1 MSAGLDKG
9 EKHRDAMGKV
19 VKTAVLLLHAGVD
32 IRHCA
37 LPEHLQMA
45 VSFREMVDEKGSRC
59 RRRLH
64 PLERDHVEDA
74 LVALVSYARDDG
86 QREVGY
92 VLGEGQRVEAA
103 HVGSGTTATD
113 DHHGVE
119 VVGPVKDVVQC
130 PDDAVL
136 DLLALH
142 DSRKERV
149 GEVETVVVV
158 VKLIAEVTESGGLFT
173 GDDRD
178 MLGEEW
184 ERGRYPAQSMKNR
197 RPRGNWL

>member
-1 MSAGLDKG
+1 
-9 EKHRDAMGKV
+9 
-19 VKTAVLLLHAGVD
+19 
-32 IRHCA
+32 
-37 LPEHLQMA
+37 MA

-184 ERGRYPAQSMKNR
+184 ELQLSLQVEDTFFLELSDDLLPFAGHVAHRVGGVDILHNP
-197 RPRGNWL
+197 